1 MSRRECLLSFIIWAL
16 LFGGL
21 AQTAESA
28 GKIRVACIGDSNTFA
43 AGIKDRARH
52 NYPKVLGDMLG
63 DGYDVRNLGVT
74 GATVLYSGDLAYRKQ
89 KEFQAATRFK
99 PNVVVIELGTNDSK
113 PQNWWYRNWFA
124 GDLRSLIDH
133 FAALPSK
140 PKIWLCKPAPVA
152 HDRSGINAKVVRSEV
167 APTIERIAKEK
178 SLGVIDLYEALI
190 NKTELFPDGVHSNA
204 AGARIIAETVK
215 AAIAER
221 R

>member
-1 MSRRECLLSFIIWAL
+1 MRRRECLLSFIVWAL
-16 LFGGL
+16 LVAGL
-21 AQTAESA
+21 VRTAEPA
-28 GKIRVACIGDSNTFA
+28 EKIRVACIGDSITFGE
-43 AGIKDRARH
+43 GITDRAR
-52 NYPKVLGDMLG
+52 NSYPKVLGDMLG

-113 PQNWWYRNWFA
+113 PQNWRYRDWFA
-124 GDLRSLIDH
+124 GDLRSMIDH

-140 PKIWLCKPAPVA
+140 PKIWLCKPAPVVR
-152 HDRSGINAKVVRSEV
+152 DRSGINAKVVRSEII
-167 APTIERIAKEK
+167 PTIERIAKEK
-178 SLGVIDLYEALI
+178 SLGVIDLYEPLS
-190 NKTELFPDGVHSNA
+190 NKPELFPDGVHSNA